1 MGDGE
6 SAGTGLSKDFYY
18 SAQALKRKQ
27 PYKYEIPKS
36 SYALHH
42 CFGVQSTRRN
52 NILYIDV
59 DMLIYAAGNA
69 VIVQSK
75 WLHDL
80 RPRCA
85 PPARLLTRVSAAP
98 LSGLCRLRQ
107 T

>member
-75 WLHDL
+75 WLHEL
-80 RPRCA
+80 A
-85 PPARLLTRVSAAP
+85 
-98 LSGLCRLRQ
+98 Q
-107 T
+107 